1 MTRVLAA
8 LTLALFATVAFASDA
23 TKELD
28 NAAVVIRNMTA
39 SHQIPSSVLGDAQCV
54 LILPAVKQAAM
65 IVGGKHGD
73 GVVSCRTSKGWSAPA
88 FVNITGGSVG
98 LQAGFEHQDLVLL
111 MNKQGE
117 QELSRGEWNLGA
129 DATAAGPISS
139 TNGGPEGNGWK
150 TPVLVYTT
158 STGAYAGAKLEGS
171 KISVDESKMH
181 ELYGS
186 NGNLQSV
193 LNGEV
198 QPPGPAKSF
207 LATINEVTKG

>member
-1 MTRVLAA
+1 MSRFLAA
-8 LTLALFATVAFASDA
+8 LTLALFAVTAFASDPS
-23 TKELD
+23 KELD
-28 NAAVVIRNMTA
+28 NSAVVIRNMTA
-39 SHQIPSSVLGDAQCV
+39 SHQIPSSVLAQAQCV

-73 GVVSCRTSKGWSAPA
+73 GVVTCRTSKSWSAPA

-117 QELSRGEWNLGA
+117 QQLSSGEWSLGA
-129 DATAAGPISS
+129 DATAAGPVNS
-139 TNGGPEGNGWK
+139 TNGGPEANGWK

-186 NGNLQSV
+186 NATLQSV
-193 LNGEV
+193 LNGEA
-198 QPPGPAKSF
+198 QTPGPAQSF
-207 LATINEVTKG
+207 LATIT

>member
-1 MTRVLAA
+1 
-8 LTLALFATVAFASDA
+8 
-23 TKELD
+23 
-28 NAAVVIRNMTA
+28 
-39 SHQIPSSVLGDAQCV
+39 
-54 LILPAVKQAAM
+54 
-65 IVGGKHGD
+65 
-73 GVVSCRTSKGWSAPA
+73 
-88 FVNITGGSVG
+88 VNITGGSVG

-117 QELSRGEWNLGA
+117 QELNRGEWNLGA